1 VAVPIHR
8 PRQER
13 RQRLSALVEAE
24 EMLGATSP
32 STTHLFR
39 PIMKNNRKLRKQKQ
53 QKIKK
58 KQKKNKKTTKNQ
70 KNKNKHILK
79 K

>member
-1 VAVPIHR
+1 MAVPIHR

-58 KQKKNKKTTKNQ
+58 KQKKKTRKPQKTKKTKTN
-70 KNKNKHILK
+70 IF
-79 K
+79 

>member
-1 VAVPIHR
+1 
-8 PRQER
+8 
-13 RQRLSALVEAE
+13 
-24 EMLGATSP
+24 MLGATSP

>member
-1 VAVPIHR
+1 
-8 PRQER
+8 
-13 RQRLSALVEAE
+13 
-24 EMLGATSP
+24 MLGATSP

-58 KQKKNKKTTKNQ
+58 KKKKKPRKPQKTK